1 MIFVLYITVHQ
12 TIDYECLQKYDEHNE
27 HFSMEVDSIKGH
39 EQDRLIGYNCTYRY
53 ESHKIK
59 LRYNTSIDK
68 WIIVLNE
75 NHSSADKQLKTLL
88 ARINECS
95 WISMGYTLDERIQEI
110 LKLFDEYL
118 SG

>member
-39 EQDRLIGYNCTYRY
+39 EQDRLIGYNCIYRY

-88 ARINECS
+88 AHIKPDTTQS
-95 WISMGYTLDERIQEI
+95 S
-110 LKLFDEYL
+110 LKRNNTKNYM
-118 SG
+118 